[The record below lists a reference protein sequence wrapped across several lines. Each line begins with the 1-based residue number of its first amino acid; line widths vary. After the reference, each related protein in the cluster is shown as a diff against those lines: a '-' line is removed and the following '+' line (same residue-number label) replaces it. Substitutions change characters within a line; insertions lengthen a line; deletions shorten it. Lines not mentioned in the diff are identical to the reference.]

1 MIDFATGLLVTYAT
15 SEWLSGSKRRTFSS
29 LLVLATLHALCA
41 VVSLLSSLEWP
52 SPPTAVRVPLVA
64 LAFNTALYIDCVRY
78 GELPP
83 GDFLLAVAEAC
94 MRLMPLCPLLSV
106 LIGASFLVVAQACE
120 ALELP
125 TAWLNWP
132 VYYGT
137 LYGPF
142 AFVYVS
148 VKAAARTHALLPT

>member
-1 MIDFATGLLVTYAT
+1 MAPLADGRARATVTDRHSNLGDPPLCRSADPVFA
-15 SEWLSGSKRRTFSS
+15 SCS
-29 LLVLATLHALCA
+29 
-41 VVSLLSSLEWP
+41 
-52 SPPTAVRVPLVA
+52 VRVA

-78 GELPP
+78 GQLPA
-83 GDFLLAVAEAC
+83 GEFLLAVAEAF

-120 ALELP
+120 ALDLP

-132 VYYGT
+132 IYYCT

-148 VKAAARTHALLPT
+148 VKAAARTHKLLPL